1 MERKGTVHAPN
12 SKELTPL
19 SEPVTE
25 VTNNAGNDN
34 ETRFI
39 RTTIKATMKTMMVM
53 RLVFFSIILEFGLF
67 PSHKNRSSLICF
79 NFYNSKYLLYPYGCK
94 GYYK

>member
-25 VTNNAGNDN
+25 VTKSAGNDN

-39 RTTIKATMKTMMVM
+39 RTMLMANTNTMMVT
-53 RLVFFSIILEFGLF
+53 RLSFFSIILDV
-67 PSHKNRSSLICF
+67 I
-79 NFYNSKYLLYPYGCK
+79 
-94 GYYK
+94 